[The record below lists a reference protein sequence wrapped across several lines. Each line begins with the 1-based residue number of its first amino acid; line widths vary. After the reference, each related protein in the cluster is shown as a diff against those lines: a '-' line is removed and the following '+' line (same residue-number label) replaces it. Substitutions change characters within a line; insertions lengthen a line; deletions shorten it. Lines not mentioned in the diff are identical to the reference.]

1 MTTRMLVTVA
11 TACCLAT
18 ATAFADDDHGRTS
31 QTYQTTNLF
40 MMGNPGIMR
49 PGAATMYR
57 GRHGVDVRV
66 AAGGLQMNT
75 SYSVWWV
82 IFNNPSAC
90 SMGACGS
97 KDFANP
103 DVRASVTYAAGFVTG
118 AGDTGNV
125 TAHLDAGVLPD
136 GVDVQLG
143 DGLSRGNGLR
153 AEIHVILRTHGFTT
167 PGFVDQQIG
176 SFNGGCTPT
185 CGNVQAAVF
194 PPVK

>member
-153 AEIHVILRTHGFTT
+153 ARSTSSSGRTGSPR
-167 PGFVDQQIG
+167 PGSWTSRSG
-176 SFNGGCTPT
+176 RSM
-185 CGNVQAAVF
+185 AAARPRAATSRRPF
-194 PPVK
+194 SRR